1 MIKQDYDYSK
11 SSEENYASVDSDFV
25 GEYKKQREQLDY
37 TYHTRYSEER
47 QYLQVEDTNTKASI
61 NFWSIDDS
69 SRIY

>member
-61 NFWSIDDS
+61 NF
-69 SRIY
+69 